1 VTVVTK
7 SAGRDSKEL
16 ITRAAVR
23 RLLILEVLAIER
35 VQNWEGEKFHFPNF
49 FNMCALRRTLRL
61 RAMGALSQVKV
72 VCSASCYQL
81 ASESLV
87 KVIASEPCSE
97 PPMLLGD

>member
-35 VQNWEGEKFHFPNF
+35 VHLMFTENRKMKFLHKNKPGSNLFPNHFP
-49 FNMCALRRTLRL
+49 
-61 RAMGALSQVKV
+61 V
-72 VCSASCYQL
+72 
-81 ASESLV
+81 
-87 KVIASEPCSE
+87 
-97 PPMLLGD
+97 